1 MKKRA
6 TVKIDDYYDEI
17 IASSHIMQGSFI
29 DEDEQTQTVILLT
42 NDMFKDYTD
51 NLFYDRSL
59 PIKIE
64 EGETIEESVLRTF
77 GAHWSNFVA
86 ANQHN
91 FNRIVEALYT
101 YYNPLYNYNKKLH
114 SENVKTGSEADSN
127 TRIYGAT
134 SDTLTKSGSE
144 QLTSVKGAKEHN
156 SAESGQITDTHNVGA
171 RQNSS
176 EVATM
181 DTNSYNPTGR
191 VNEAAA
197 VDSDVRTYTGHN
209 VRDTDATYTDT
220 DTRTYNNYQET
231 NAGTSHTDSDSGS
244 HTYNNVKDTY
254 DEDMH
259 GNIGVMESVTM
270 IESELRLRKR
280 QIGLELLQEFYDLYT
295 YRVGGHRYD

>member
-1 MKKRA
+1 
-6 TVKIDDYYDEI
+6 
-17 IASSHIMQGSFI
+17 
-29 DEDEQTQTVILLT
+29 
-42 NDMFKDYTD
+42 
-51 NLFYDRSL
+51 
-59 PIKIE
+59 
-64 EGETIEESVLRTF
+64 
-77 GAHWSNFVA
+77 
-86 ANQHN
+86 
-91 FNRIVEALYT
+91 
-101 YYNPLYNYNKKLH
+101 
-114 SENVKTGSEADSN
+114 
-127 TRIYGAT
+127 
-134 SDTLTKSGSE
+134 
-144 QLTSVKGAKEHN
+144 
-156 SAESGQITDTHNVGA
+156 
-171 RQNSS
+171 
-176 EVATM
+176 M

-231 NAGTSHTDSDSGS
+231 NSGTSHTDSDSGS